1 MRCGRSICIHRDAPV
16 SNVETTISSKRP
28 GCQTSWTATIGSAS
42 PSTPSDS
49 IPASRSARH
58 ASSIRVRAASRSD
71 HSTGA
76 RSVTWTGPWRLRS
89 SRARRRSGEPTV
101 WFATTR
107 RCVLKAMPCLRGCGS
122 FVFRLN
128 VPLPMSR
135 GNRAGR
141 IRTWTSAGPPWRALA
156 QCVREP
162 PRDPRRGRPALLL
175 PQRHD
180 DELLPRA
187 VEAAHEDE
195 RAVDQ
200 VADVDRAARGARAV
214 GRHVAHAAGVPR
226 PRHPRHDLRP
236 RVDLARASADTLAEA
251 LRRVLGDGDEDGQRA
266 RRPQKS
272 RCSRPTTGDCGSEPT
287 RRIAS
292 STPGMNDVRSVE
304 SWRIVSVWPTSPR
317 MTSWWATRPGRR
329 TEWIGTSPSIS
340 SAVRAAVPLGA
351 SSLRSWCSSM
361 ISARRMYCD
370 ACAAKRIISTAP
382 IAKFGATKTLP
393 PPPSPA
399 SSAGSQP
406 VVPTTAC
413 TPARTQA
420 RAFAEAVPGTVKST
434 TTSQSRRIS
443 ASSTPSAGSARPVSA
458 MSSAPSTAS
467 QTVCPMRPAAPAT
480 PTRMGP
486 DAGAVLIASAPDG
499 GRRRP
504 WSSKDAL
511 SRDRLADERRRDG
524 LDRAAERGG
533 VGADAGGAELLRR
546 EQVAGE
552 HGDVVERDGVDA
564 LDHLV
569 YAHQR
574 HVGEDGRAEA
584 VHPRRRRLER
594 QHDPALDVLL
604 RAGELVGARRV
615 LAHALELVGDDRH
628 RPHDV
633 VRPRA
638 QVQADLARAGVH
650 RLERV
655 DVVGEPA
662 PLADLLEQPRR
673 RRAAEDVVEHAQREA
688 AIVVARDARRA
699 EADVVLLG
707 LLGDE
712 AHPRRL
718 VGRRRRQRRGR
729 RAGALD
735 AGRAHELDERVV
747 VDRAGRRDDDV
758 RRHVARR
765 VECPEGR
772 RDRTADDLG
781 AADDRAPE
789 RVVAEDGLAEHVED
803 LVLRVVLVHGD
814 LLEHDLALLLELAL
828 VEARAPDHV
837 GHHVEG
843 LGEVDVEHARVHR
856 RRLLAGARVE
866 LGAHR
871 VEQLVDLERLV
882 ARRPAEQHVL
892 DEVRQAGLGPALG
905 GRARADP
912 EAERHGSHGV
922 HVLRDDPDA
931 RLELRQAVLFV
942 HFAVALVALGVAVDA
957 AAVARA
963 PGAAGPT
970 VTARAA
976 VPGAAA
982 AAARATVA
990 VAAAAR
996 AAVTVAPGAA
1006 AVAAP
1011 AADRGELL
1019 LGLAGD
1025 VRVVG
1030 EAQADAAALAVDL
1043 DHAHGDLVALVEHL
1057 LDRRR
1062 ALARGDVRDVQ
1073 QAVGA
1078 LGELDERAERG
1089 RLDDLAGVRVA
1100 DLDLLGHRADP
1111 LGERVAQLAAARVD
1125 QDLALVVDVDL
1136 GLELVLQGTDRL
1148 AALADE
1154 QADLVR
1160 VGLDGEGPRRVG
1172 RELGPRLGDRVAHL
1186 AEDRQARVLRLRQRV
1201 AQDLEGHAGD
1211 LDVHLEGGDAVL
1223 GAGDLEVHVAEVVL
1237 DAGDVGEDGVVVALL
1252 DEPHRDARDR
1262 LADRHAGVH
1271 QGQRGAAHRRHRR
1284 RAVGLEDVRHDADRV
1299 REVLGARDHRDE
1311 RALGER
1317 PVADVTA
1324 LRAAHEAGLAHRE
1337 RREVVV
1343 VPVELLRLEPEGVEA
1358 HLLLQRAER
1367 GDGQR
1372 LRLAAGEEGRA
1383 VRARRDPDLDR
1394 DRPDLALGAAVGAAL
1409 VPGDALA
1416 DHRLLDPVER
1426 ELRAL
1431 AVLGVRLGLGIARV
1445 LHEHGLLD
1453 RLRRVL
1459 PRELVLDLGRLVELR
1474 AVALADLT
1482 HQVLVDLRRGGG
1494 GPLPA
1499 GPFGPLALERAE
1511 LLDLAVG
1518 DVEGVEH
1525 LRLGDLVGARLDH
1538 QDRLVRAGHDEV
1550 EVGVVDEVGLARVD
1564 DEVALDLADAH
1575 GADRRR
1581 ERDRRDHQRGGRA
1594 VHREDVVGMLVVD
1607 AQRHVHEL
1615 RLVVPALR
1623 EERADRTVD
1632 HARGQGALLTGTT
1645 LALEEGA
1652 GDLARGV
1659 HALLDIHR
1667 QGEEVHVAEVADGRG
1682 AEDHRVA
1689 LADDDSAGGL
1699 PGHLA
1704 GLERDL
1710 LAGDLD
1716 GDRRH
1721 GVTAHMCCLSGPAR
1735 RSAGRFVLPLVFR
1748 T

>member
-1 MRCGRSICIHRDAPV
+1 
-16 SNVETTISSKRP
+16 
-28 GCQTSWTATIGSAS
+28 
-42 PSTPSDS
+42 
-49 IPASRSARH
+49 
-58 ASSIRVRAASRSD
+58 
-71 HSTGA
+71 
-76 RSVTWTGPWRLRS
+76 
-89 SRARRRSGEPTV
+89 
-101 WFATTR
+101 
-107 RCVLKAMPCLRGCGS
+107 
-122 FVFRLN
+122 
-128 VPLPMSR
+128 
-135 GNRAGR
+135 
-141 IRTWTSAGPPWRALA
+141 
-156 QCVREP
+156 
-162 PRDPRRGRPALLL
+162 
-175 PQRHD
+175 
-180 DELLPRA
+180 
-187 VEAAHEDE
+187 
-195 RAVDQ
+195 
-200 VADVDRAARGARAV
+200 
-214 GRHVAHAAGVPR
+214 
-226 PRHPRHDLRP
+226 
-236 RVDLARASADTLAEA
+236 
-251 LRRVLGDGDEDGQRA
+251 
-266 RRPQKS
+266 
-272 RCSRPTTGDCGSEPT
+272 
-287 RRIAS
+287 
-292 STPGMNDVRSVE
+292 MNDVRSVE

-329 TEWIGTSPSIS
+329 TEWIGTSPSMS

-351 SSLRSWCSSM
+351 STLRSWCSSM

-393 PPPSPA
+393 PPLSPA

-413 TPARTQA
+413 TPPRTHA
-420 RAFAEAVPGTVKST
+420 RAFAEAVSGTVKST
-434 TTSQSRRIS
+434 TTSQSPRIS
-443 ASSTPSAGSARPVSA
+443 VSSTPSAGSARPASA

-467 QTVCPMRPAAPAT
+467 HTVWPMRPAAPAT
-480 PTRMGP
+480 PTRIGP
-486 DAGAVLIASAPDG
+486 APGAVLIASAPDG

-504 WSSKDAL
+504 WSSNNAL

-524 LDRAAERGG
+524 LDRATERGG

-655 DVVGEPA
+655 DVVGESA
-662 PLADLLEQPRR
+662 PLTHLLEQPRR

-688 AIVVARDARRA
+688 AVVVARDARRA
-699 EADVVLLG
+699 ETDVVLLG

-718 VGRRRRQRRGR
+718 VGRRRRPRGPR
-729 RAGALD
+729 RAGPPA

-765 VECPEGR
+765 MERAQRLG
-772 RDRTADDLG
+772 DRAADHLG
-781 AADDRAPE
+781 AADDRAAE
-789 RVVAEDGLAEHVED
+789 GVVAEYRLAEHVED

-942 HFAVALVALGVAVDA
+942 HFAVALVALGVAIDA
-957 AAVARA
+957 AAVPRA
-963 PGAAGPT
+963 PRAARLAVAP
-970 VTARAA
+970 RAA
-976 VPGAAA
+976 VTVAA

-1006 AVAAP
+1006 APAAP
-1011 AADRGELL
+1011 AADRGELF

-1043 DHAHGDLVALVEHL
+1043 DHADGHLVALVEHL

-1062 ALARGDVRDVQ
+1062 ALARGDVRDEQ

-1078 LGELDERAERG
+1078 LRELDERPERG
-1089 RLDDLAGVRVA
+1089 RLDDLAGVLVA
-1100 DLDLLGHRADP
+1100 DLDLLGHRADA

-1136 GLELVLQGTDRL
+1136 GLELVLQGADGL

-1160 VGLDGEGPRRVG
+1160 VDLDREDPRRVG
-1172 RELGPRLGDRVAHL
+1172 RELRARAGDRLVHL
-1186 AEDRQARVLRLRQRV
+1186 LQDREARLLGLRERV
-1201 AQDLEGHAGD
+1201 AQNLERDARD

-1237 DAGDVGEDGVVVALL
+1237 HARDVGEDGVVVALL
-1252 DEPHRDARDR
+1252 DEAHRDAGDR
-1262 LADRHAGVH
+1262 LSGRGR
-1271 QGQRGAAHRRHRR
+1271 RGAAGEPGAPHGGHRR

-1299 REVLGARDHRDE
+1299 REVLGARDHR
-1311 RALGER
+1311 
-1317 PVADVTA
+1317 
-1324 LRAAHEAGLAHRE
+1324 
-1337 RREVVV
+1337 
-1343 VPVELLRLEPEGVEA
+1343 
-1358 HLLLQRAER
+1358 
-1367 GDGQR
+1367 
-1372 LRLAAGEEGRA
+1372 
-1383 VRARRDPDLDR
+1383 
-1394 DRPDLALGAAVGAAL
+1394 
-1409 VPGDALA
+1409 
-1416 DHRLLDPVER
+1416 
-1426 ELRAL
+1426 
-1431 AVLGVRLGLGIARV
+1431 
-1445 LHEHGLLD
+1445 
-1453 RLRRVL
+1453 
-1459 PRELVLDLGRLVELR
+1459 
-1474 AVALADLT
+1474 
-1482 HQVLVDLRRGGG
+1482 
-1494 GPLPA
+1494 
-1499 GPFGPLALERAE
+1499 
-1511 LLDLAVG
+1511 
-1518 DVEGVEH
+1518 
-1525 LRLGDLVGARLDH
+1525 
-1538 QDRLVRAGHDEV
+1538 
-1550 EVGVVDEVGLARVD
+1550 
-1564 DEVALDLADAH
+1564 
-1575 GADRRR
+1575 
-1581 ERDRRDHQRGGRA
+1581 
-1594 VHREDVVGMLVVD
+1594 
-1607 AQRHVHEL
+1607 
-1615 RLVVPALR
+1615 
-1623 EERADRTVD
+1623 
-1632 HARGQGALLTGTT
+1632 
-1645 LALEEGA
+1645 
-1652 GDLARGV
+1652 
-1659 HALLDIHR
+1659 
-1667 QGEEVHVAEVADGRG
+1667 
-1682 AEDHRVA
+1682 
-1689 LADDDSAGGL
+1689 
-1699 PGHLA
+1699 
-1704 GLERDL
+1704 
-1710 LAGDLD
+1710 
-1716 GDRRH
+1716 
-1721 GVTAHMCCLSGPAR
+1721 
-1735 RSAGRFVLPLVFR
+1735 
-1748 T
+1748 